1 MDLRLHIVAIAS
13 ALLLFALVFEL
24 VRRRKLMERYALLW
38 MASAAV
44 LLALAVSSELLEA
57 FADAVGIAY
66 APSAFFAVVLGTV
79 LVLLLHFSL
88 VVSRMTDQS
97 KVLAQ
102 RVASLQRQV
111 DDLREA
117 KTEEPEPTPETTL
130 A

>member
-1 MDLRLHIVAIAS
+1 V
-13 ALLLFALVFEL
+13 
-24 VRRRKLMERYALLW
+24 
-38 MASAAV
+38 
-44 LLALAVSSELLEA
+44 
-57 FADAVGIAY
+57 VGIAY

-88 VVSRMTDQS
+88 VVSRMTDQT

-111 DDLREA
+111 DELHEA
-117 KTEEPEPTPETTL
+117 KTEAHPEPTPETTL